1 MLTLTVTVPDVLG
14 HEDDERDTVW
24 LGLIVPDT
32 VEHIVGDTEEEGD
45 DVTEIDPVPVI
56 VPEAD
61 EEEETLAEP
70 LGLFETL
77 LVNVPDTETVSVED
91 ALTEMLALELIVP
104 DTEEHPELVTEIED
118 VDDTDEDS
126 EGD

>member
-14 HEDDERDTVW
+14 HDDDERDTVW
-24 LGLIVPDT
+24 LGLIEPDA
-32 VEHIVGDTEEEGD
+32 VEHIVGDAEEEGD
-45 DVTEIDPVPVI
+45 DVKETDAEPVI

-61 EEEETLAEP
+61 EEEDTLAEL

-77 LVNVPDTETVSVED
+77 LVNVPDTETVSLED
-91 ALTEMLALELIVP
+91 ALTETLALELGEP

>member
-45 DVTEIDPVPVI
+45 DVKDRDPVPVI

-61 EEEETLAEP
+61 EEEDTLAEL

-77 LVNVPDTETVSVED
+77 LVKVPDTETVSLED
-91 ALTEMLALELIVP
+91 ALTETLALELGEP
-104 DTEEHPELVTEIED
+104 DTEEQPELVTEVEN
-118 VDDTDEDS
+118 VADTDEDS